1 MGEGMIAQLIEHLLD
16 KGKTLDS
23 VLMWGWVA
31 LAVNTQTDFCP
42 FRLCVLY
49 STKEVRG
56 RESMVI
62 ETGFRNMGNL
72 KLELKSREGK
82 KGHSQPARWLTG

>member
-1 MGEGMIAQLIEHLLD
+1 MIAQLIEHLLD
-16 KGKTLDS
+16 KGKTLDL

-56 RESMVI
+56 RS
-62 ETGFRNMGNL
+62 
-72 KLELKSREGK
+72 
-82 KGHSQPARWLTG
+82 PW

>member
-1 MGEGMIAQLIEHLLD
+1 MSL
-16 KGKTLDS
+16 
-23 VLMWGWVA
+23 
-31 LAVNTQTDFCP
+31 
-42 FRLCVLY
+42 
-49 STKEVRG
+49 EVRG

-82 KGHSQPARWLTG
+82 KGHSTASKMAQWADICC